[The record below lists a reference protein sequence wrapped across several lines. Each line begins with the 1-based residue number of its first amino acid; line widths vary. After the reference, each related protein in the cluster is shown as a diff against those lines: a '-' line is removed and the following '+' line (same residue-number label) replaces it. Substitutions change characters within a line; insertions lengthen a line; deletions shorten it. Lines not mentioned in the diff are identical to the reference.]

1 MSLLFGIQDPQREE
15 DIPDLEKPNYFIRCP
30 SMNDSA
36 VGCPALNHTLYMKI
50 PTMYDLQMS
59 FMKLG
64 FLSP

>member
-15 DIPDLEKPNYFIRCP
+15 DMSDLEKPNYFIYYL

-36 VGCPALNHTLYMKI
+36 VGCPALKPHALYNN
-50 PTMYDLQMS
+50 PNRVWLQMS

-64 FLSP
+64 FC